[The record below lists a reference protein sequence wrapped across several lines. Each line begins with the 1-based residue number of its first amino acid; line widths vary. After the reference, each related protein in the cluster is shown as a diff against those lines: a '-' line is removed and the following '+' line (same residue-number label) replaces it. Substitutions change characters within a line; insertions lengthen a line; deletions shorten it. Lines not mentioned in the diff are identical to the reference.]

1 MSPAATTEIGT
12 PIVTQPRPLCPE
24 CGAGMF
30 LRLPKPGGIIFDPF
44 WGCSTFPTC
53 RGSRDINVHTGEPVD
68 SDDPEEFFEMP
79 AGRGTG
85 YGREGRIETITNEGG
100 FLQGWRCTVCK
111 ATWRQYRPD
120 KHKKGCPVSKD
131 AAGPDEQDPI
141 TGGDI
146 EEPE

>member
-30 LRLPKPGGIIFDPF
+30 LRLPKPGGNIFDPF
-44 WGCSTFPTC
+44 WGCSTFPKC
-53 RGSRDINVHTGEPVD
+53 RGARDINVHTGEPVED
-68 SDDPEEFFEMP
+68 EEIEVFEMP
-79 AGRGTG
+79 PGKGTG
-85 YGREGRIETITNEGG
+85 YGHEGRIDTITNQGG
-100 FLQGWRCTVCK
+100 FLLGWKCTVCK
-111 ATWRQYRPD
+111 ATWRQGMPD
-120 KHKKGCPVSKD
+120 KHKKGCPCVED